1 VSRKSLNFLELYAT
15 CFQEKVAK
23 NITNITK
30 RSLRYG
36 RDDNRKIASG
46 LAMAKE
52 GLDSSLR
59 WNDEEDCRAPLAMTT
74 FCLYNTF
81 MRKFIAILA
90 AEAARALSQIT
101 KRGSGSALPGLV
113 AQKVD
118 PNIITKLANKLPG
131 GVILVTGTNGKTTT
145 AKMLAGILEAA
156 GHKVIYNFSGSNLSR
171 GIASFLIQHTNFW
184 GTRMDGN
191 IGLFEVDEA
200 TMPEI
205 VALVQPKA
213 ILVTNLFRDQL
224 DRYGEVDKTA
234 AIIGHALELCPDA
247 KVILNADDPLVA
259 SLSHYNKNV
268 LYFGI
273 DDDYKT
279 LSKGAIDSRNCLSC
293 GAELDFNPR
302 FFGHLG
308 NYICPRCG
316 AKRPSLDYSLSNL
329 SFTVEDSKATLN
341 LPFGKTDIS
350 IQLPGLYNLY
360 NALAAAAISDYLQIP
375 SGIIAHTLGT
385 ISAAF
390 GRMEKIKTND
400 GKNLFLML
408 VKNPT
413 GFTQTI
419 ETLTFDKKP
428 KNLLIAL
435 NDNFADGTDVSWIWD
450 TEMEVVK
457 NIVESVIVSGIRG
470 EDMQLRLKY
479 ADYDMSKVTLEKD
492 LSKALELGMSKTA
505 AGETLYILPTY
516 TAMLALRRNLS
527 DLGLVK
533 GFLE

>member
-1 VSRKSLNFLELYAT
+1 
-15 CFQEKVAK
+15 
-23 NITNITK
+23 
-30 RSLRYG
+30 
-36 RDDNRKIASG
+36 
-46 LAMAKE
+46 
-52 GLDSSLR
+52 
-59 WNDEEDCRAPLAMTT
+59 
-74 FCLYNTF
+74 
-81 MRKFIAILA
+81 MRKFLAILA
-90 AEAARALSQIT
+90 AETARALSQIT

-118 PNIITKLANKLPG
+118 PNIITKLADKLPG
-131 GVILVTGTNGKTTT
+131 GVILITGTNGKTTT
-145 AKMLAGILEAA
+145 AKMVAGILEAA

-171 GIASFLIQHTNFW
+171 GIASFLITHTNFW
-184 GTRMDGN
+184 GTKMDGD

-205 VALVQPKA
+205 LALVRPKA
-213 ILVTNLFRDQL
+213 IMVTNLFRDQL

-234 AIIGHALELCPDA
+234 QIIGKSLALAPEA
-247 KVILNADDPLVA
+247 KIILNADDPLVA
-259 SLSHYNKNV
+259 SLVHYNENV

-279 LSKGAIDSRNCLSC
+279 LSKGAIDSRNCVSC
-293 GAELDFNPR
+293 GAELAFNPR

-308 NYICPRCG
+308 NYICPKCG
-316 AKRPSLDYSLSNL
+316 LGRPKLDYTLTNL
-329 SFTVEDSKATLN
+329 SFTVEDSQATLN
-341 LPFGKTDIS
+341 TPVTKTDIA

-360 NALAAAAISDYLQIP
+360 NALAAGAMTDFLEVKTE
-375 SGIIAHTLGT
+375 IIAKTLGT

-390 GRMEKIKTND
+390 GRMEKIALPD
-400 GKNLFLML
+400 GKNIFLML

-428 KNLLIAL
+428 KNILIAL

-450 TEMEVVK
+450 AEMEIVKDIAKTVV
-457 NIVESVIVSGIRG
+457 VSGIRG

-479 ADYDMSKVTLEKD
+479 ADYDMSKVVLEKD
-492 LSKALELGMSKTA
+492 LTKALELGISKLAT
-505 AGETLYILPTY
+505 GETLYILPTY
-516 TAMLALRRNLS
+516 TAMLEIRRALNKK
-527 DLGLVK
+527 GLVK

>member
-1 VSRKSLNFLELYAT
+1 
-15 CFQEKVAK
+15 
-23 NITNITK
+23 
-30 RSLRYG
+30 
-36 RDDNRKIASG
+36 
-46 LAMAKE
+46 
-52 GLDSSLR
+52 
-59 WNDEEDCRAPLAMTT
+59 
-74 FCLYNTF
+74 

-90 AEAARALSQIT
+90 AEAARTISQIT
-101 KRGSGSALPGLV
+101 KRGSGSALPGVV
-113 AQKVD
+113 AQWVD
-118 PNIITKLANKLPG
+118 PSIITKLADKLPG
-131 GVILVTGTNGKTTT
+131 GIILVTGTNGKTTT

-184 GTRMDGN
+184 GNKMDGD

-205 VALVQPKA
+205 IALVRPKA
-213 ILVTNLFRDQL
+213 IVVTNLFRDQL

-234 AIIGHALELCPDA
+234 SIIGNALAMAPNA

-259 SLSHYNKNV
+259 SLSSFNKNV

-273 DDDYKT
+273 NDDYKT
-279 LSKGAIDSRNCLSC
+279 QSKGAIDSRNCISC
-293 GAELDFNPR
+293 GAELQFHPR

-308 NYICPRCG
+308 NYTCPKCG
-316 AKRPSLDYSLSNL
+316 KDRPKLDYSFTELA
-329 SFTVEDSKATLN
+329 FTVENSKAVLN
-341 LPFGKTDIS
+341 TPTGKTNIA

-360 NALAAAAISDYLQIP
+360 NALAAGAVADYLEIKP
-375 SGIIAHTLGT
+375 EIIAKTLAN

-390 GRMEKIKTND
+390 GRMEKIALTDN
-400 GKNLFLML
+400 KNIFLML

-428 KNLLIAL
+428 KNILIAL

-450 TEMEVVK
+450 AEMEIIQDVAK
-457 NIVESVIVSGIRG
+457 KIVVSGIRG

-479 ADYDMSKVTLEKD
+479 AGFDMEQVQLVKD
-492 LSKALELGMSKTA
+492 LGKALEMGISNLA
-505 AGETLYILPTY
+505 NGETLYILPTY
-516 TAMLALRRNLS
+516 SAMLELRRIMSNK
-527 DLGLVK
+527 GLVK

>member
-1 VSRKSLNFLELYAT
+1 MLQQKYYYHKF
-15 CFQEKVAK
+15 
-23 NITNITK
+23 
-30 RSLRYG
+30 
-36 RDDNRKIASG
+36 
-46 LAMAKE
+46 KE
-52 GLDSSLR
+52 QSAYKAGPCTRGGPTLGLDSSLR
-59 WNDEEDCRAPLAMTT
+59 WKDENV
-74 FCLYNTF
+74 YNTV
-81 MRKFIAILA
+81 MRKFLAILA
-90 AEAARALSQIT
+90 AETARALSQMS

-118 PNIITKLANKLPG
+118 PNIITKLADKLPG
-131 GVILVTGTNGKTTT
+131 GIILVTGTNGKTTT

-184 GTRMDGN
+184 GTKLDGD

-205 VALVQPKA
+205 LALVRPKA
-213 ILVTNLFRDQL
+213 IVVTNLFRDQL

-234 AIIGHALELCPDA
+234 SIIGSALQMAPDA

-259 SLSHYNKNV
+259 SLVKYNKNV

-279 LSKGAIDSRNCLSC
+279 LSKGAIDSRNCISC
-293 GAELDFNPR
+293 GAELEFNPR

-308 NYICPRCG
+308 NYVCPKCG
-316 AKRPSLDYSLSNL
+316 LGRPALDYSLTSL
-329 SFTVEDSKATLN
+329 GFTVEDSRATLN
-341 LPFGKTDIS
+341 TPAGKQNVS

-360 NALAAAAISDYLQIP
+360 NALAAGTVADFFGVPLATTAQALQ
-375 SGIIAHTLGT
+375 G

-390 GRMEKIKTND
+390 GRMEKVKLPDNKAI
-400 GKNLFLML
+400 FLML

-419 ETLTFDKKP
+419 ETLTFDGKP
-428 KNLLIAL
+428 KNILIAL

-450 TEMEVVK
+450 AEMEIIKGVAK
-457 NIVESVIVSGIRG
+457 QIIVSGIRG

-479 ADYDMSKVTLEKD
+479 AGFNMSMVTLEKD
-492 LSKALELGMSKTA
+492 MAKALELGMRNLTN
-505 AGETLYILPTY
+505 GETLYILPTY
-516 TAMLALRRNLS
+516 TAMLELRRIMS
-527 DLGLVK
+527 TKGLVK
-533 GFLE
+533 GRLT

>member
-1 VSRKSLNFLELYAT
+1 
-15 CFQEKVAK
+15 
-23 NITNITK
+23 
-30 RSLRYG
+30 
-36 RDDNRKIASG
+36 
-46 LAMAKE
+46 
-52 GLDSSLR
+52 
-59 WNDEEDCRAPLAMTT
+59 
-74 FCLYNTF
+74 

-90 AEAARALSQIT
+90 AETARALSQFT

-113 AQKVD
+113 AQKID
-118 PNIITKLANKLPG
+118 PTIITKLVDKLPG
-131 GVILVTGTNGKTTT
+131 GVILVTGTNGKTTS
-145 AKMLAGILEAA
+145 AKMIAGILEAA

-184 GTRMDGN
+184 GTRIDGD

-205 VALVQPKA
+205 MALVRPKA

-234 AIIGHALELCPDA
+234 SIIGRALEIAPNA

-259 SLSHYNKNV
+259 SLSKYNKNV

-273 DDDYKT
+273 ADDYKT
-279 LSKGAIDSRNCLSC
+279 LSKGAIDSRNCISC
-293 GAELDFNPR
+293 GAELDFKPR

-308 NYICPRCG
+308 NYICPKCG
-316 AKRPSLDYSLSNL
+316 LARPKLDYSLTNL
-329 SFTVEDSKATLN
+329 DFTVEDSKATLN
-341 LPFGKTDIS
+341 LPGGKTDIA

-360 NALAAAAISDYLQIP
+360 NALAAGAMTDFLEVKSE
-375 SGIIAHTLGT
+375 IIAGTLGN

-390 GRMEKIKTND
+390 GRMEKITLPD
-400 GKNLFLML
+400 GKNVFLML

-413 GFTQTI
+413 GFTQTV
-419 ETLTFDKKP
+419 ETLTFDQKP
-428 KNLLIAL
+428 KNILIAL

-450 TEMEVVK
+450 AEMEIVRDFAKSVV
-457 NIVESVIVSGIRG
+457 VSGIRG

-479 ADYDMSKVTLEKD
+479 ADYDMGRVRLEKD
-492 LSKALELGMSKTA
+492 LAKALGTGISGLTD
-505 AGETLYILPTY
+505 GETLYVLPTY
-516 TAMLALRRNLS
+516 TAMLELRRVLAS
-527 DLGLVK
+527 KGLVK